1 MTFDIVD
8 IEEFSGRMAK
18 IYSIILEGDEDTLLD
33 QFFEENSQYEEELSE
48 IARKLMVMG
57 ENTDKPPNISAYQEN
72 PSLNAKA
79 QQMRALA
86 ASVNKA
92 IIEKDLKV
100 LEDGTLV
107 KSDFLNLE
115 I

>member
-57 ENTDKPPNISAYQEN
+57 ENTGCRIQFSRR
-72 PSLNAKA
+72 
-79 QQMRALA
+79 MRAHPET
-86 ASVNKA
+86 ASWRY
-92 IIEKDLKV
+92 
-100 LEDGTLV
+100 GTKECGYIV
-107 KSDFLNLE
+107 
-115 I
+115 